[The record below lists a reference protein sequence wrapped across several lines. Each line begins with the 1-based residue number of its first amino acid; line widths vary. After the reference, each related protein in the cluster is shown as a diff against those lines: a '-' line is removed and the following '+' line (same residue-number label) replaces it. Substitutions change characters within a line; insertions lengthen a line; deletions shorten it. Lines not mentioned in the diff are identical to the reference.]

1 MQFRVLYTI
10 PTTKREYG
18 IVLASPN
25 GPQFP
30 EYAVAE
36 GWAKTREDAGR
47 KDDSDES
54 TALVEKLQVVEARAK
69 ADSKGIWSESGG
81 KITCFYD
88 LPKVKEFVEE
98 HKGKSLDG
106 IAILPI
112 GKKCRLTSH

>member
-1 MQFRVLYTI
+1 MQFRVLYAI

-18 IVLASPN
+18 IVLTSPN
-25 GPQFP
+25 GPHFP

-36 GWAKTREDAGR
+36 GWVKTREDAGR

-81 KITCFYD
+81 RITCFYD
-88 LPKVKEFVEE
+88 IPNVKEFVEE
-98 HKGKSLDG
+98 HKSKPLDG
-106 IAILPI
+106 MSI
-112 GKKCRLTSH
+112 SNW

>member
-1 MQFRVLYTI
+1 LRKALVGKTVQFRVLYAI

-36 GWAKTREDAGR
+36 GWAKIREDAGK

-54 TALVEKLQVVEARAK
+54 TTLVEKLQVIEARAK

-81 KITCFYD
+81 RITCFYD
-88 LPKVKEFVEE
+88 IPNVKEFVDE
-98 HKGKSLDG
+98 HKGKSIDG
-106 IAILPI
+106 IVCL
-112 GKKCRLTSH
+112 SH

>member
-1 MQFRVLYTI
+1 MQFRVLYAI

-36 GWAKTREDAGR
+36 GWTKIREDAGR

-69 ADSKGIWSESGG
+69 VDSKGIWSESGG

-88 LPKVKEFVEE
+88 IPKVKEFVEE
-98 HKGKSLDG
+98 HRGKPIDG
-106 IAILPI
+106 IVVYLI
-112 GKKCRLTSH
+112 GKKRWLTCH